1 MAEITNNP
9 YVKFLRG
16 TPAAYASLETKD
28 KDTLYFISGTV
39 EEDGNSVK
47 TGKLYLGD
55 TLIAG
60 VTTTDGQE
68 IIDSLAELIDVNLA
82 GVTNGQVLGYNGTTW
97 VPMNFPEA
105 VEYSVMIGAEANK
118 DGVEG
123 LVPAPKAGEEGKFLR
138 GDGTWADVVIPS
150 STQVFAD
157 IIPTEGQSHNDA
169 IAAAVSG
176 KSVQAGDVAVVKVEI
191 ASGKYELT
199 AYVYDGANW
208 TALSGNYNAENVYF
222 DEDITITMQ
231 VGNATVTNGA
241 GVIPSKGKNLKQVFE
256 ALYASEDK
264 TLTIDWPSISFTLTS
279 DASGE
284 VGTTFTRPTAT
295 LKVTDIGSYEYG
307 SLDSTGAE
315 KAKEVTGIT
324 FNAMKVGFGS
334 DNTSTSSMTNN
345 TAGNYGKNASVSYT
359 ATTTDIPSNIITDDD
374 TSYTFYYKT
383 DHTASPYKPRTNLG
397 NLITTG
403 AWKDGNKTQLN
414 GTAVGDIS
422 KFDDALG
429 AIEAKSF
436 ASTKAFKVTGWRR
449 MFMGTLNS
457 ANTNATINST
467 LIRED
472 MNKLIDAQVSTSA
485 QTFTVPVG
493 ATKIIVAC
501 PKGYVLSKCEY
512 FTMSWEEIGL
522 FPHLKDADDKD
533 VMVPVADARGGENGL
548 KDYNV
553 YVFTHSSPS
562 GFEADT
568 QYRITLKAG

>member
-1 MAEITNNP
+1 MADVKNNP
-9 YVKFLRG
+9 YVKFLKG
-16 TPAAYASLETKD
+16 SPAAYANLTEKD
-28 KDTLYFISGTV
+28 PDTLYFITGTNESGV
-39 EEDGNSVK
+39 H
-47 TGKLYLGD
+47 TGKLYLGA

-60 VTTTDGQE
+60 TTTVDG
-68 IIDSLAELIDVNLA
+68 SELIDTLSELLDVNTT
-82 GVTNGQVLGYNGTTW
+82 GVVNGQVLGFNGTEW
-97 VPMNFPEA
+97 VPMNLPEA
-105 VEYSVMIGAEANK
+105 VEISDMVGATAETA
-118 DGVEG
+118 GSAG
-123 LVPAPKAGEEGKFLR
+123 YVPAPAAGDQNKFLR
-138 GDGTWADVVIPS
+138 GDGQWAEVPS
-150 STQVFAD
+150 GAQVFAD
-157 IIPTEGQSHNDA
+157 IVPTEGQSHNDA

-176 KSVQAGDVAVVKVEI
+176 KKIQSGDVAVVKEVI
-191 ASGKYELT
+191 DGNKYELT
-199 AYVYDGANW
+199 AYSYNGENW

-295 LKVTDIGSYEYG
+295 LKVTDIGAYEYG

-315 KAKEVTGIT
+315 KAKEATGIT

-359 ATTTDIPSNIITDDD
+359 ATATDIPSNVITDGD

-449 MFMGTLNS
+449 MFMGTLDS
-457 ANTNATINST
+457 ANTNATINSS

>member
-1 MAEITNNP
+1 MADIYNNP

-16 TPAAYASLETKD
+16 TPTAYAGLTEKD
-28 KDTLYFISGTV
+28 PDTLYFISGSN
-39 EEDGNSVK
+39 EDGVK
-47 TGKLYLGD
+47 TGKLYLGE

-68 IIDSLAELIDVNLA
+68 IIDSLAELIDVNVA
-82 GVTNGQVLGYNGTTW
+82 GAVNGQVLGFNGTNW
-97 VPMNFPEA
+97 VAMTLPEA
-105 VEYSVMIGAEANK
+105 VEVSEMSGATAETA
-118 DGVEG
+118 GSAG
-123 LVPAPKAGEEGKFLR
+123 LVPAPEAGDQNKFLR
-138 GDGTWADVVIPS
+138 GDGTWANVEIPS
-150 STQVFAD
+150 NTQVFAD
-157 IIPTEGQSHNDA
+157 IVPAEGQSHTNA
-169 IAAAVSG
+169 ITAKLTELNATA
-176 KSVQAGDVAVVKVEI
+176 QAGDIAVIKEVI
-191 ASGKYELT
+191 YNDKYELT

-264 TLTIDWPSISFTLTS
+264 TITIDWPSISFTLS
-279 DASGE
+279 SNASGE
-284 VGTTFTRPTAT
+284 VGTRFTRPTAT

-315 KAKEVTGIT
+315 KANEVTGIT

-334 DNTSTSSMTNN
+334 DNTTTSSMTNN
-345 TAGNYGKNASVSYT
+345 TAGGYGKNASVSYT
-359 ATTTDIPSNIITDDD
+359 ATTADIPSDVILDGEK
-374 TSYTFYYKT
+374 SYTFYYKT

-403 AWKDGNKTQLN
+403 SLNSAKTTLT

-422 KFDDALG
+422 QFDSALG
-429 AIEAKSF
+429 AIEAKDLN
-436 ASTKAFKVTGWRR
+436 STSTFKVTGWRK
-449 MFMGTLNS
+449 MFMGTVDS
-457 ANTNATINST
+457 TKTDATIDST
-467 LIRED
+467 LIRND
-472 MNKLIDAQVSTSA
+472 MNKLVNAQVSTSA

-501 PKGYVLSKCEY
+501 PEGYVLSKCEY

-522 FPHLKDADDKD
+522 FPHLKDADGKD
-533 VMVPVADARGGENGL
+533 IMVPVADARGGENGL

>member
-1 MAEITNNP
+1 MA
-9 YVKFLRG
+9 
-16 TPAAYASLETKD
+16 
-28 KDTLYFISGTV
+28 
-39 EEDGNSVK
+39 
-47 TGKLYLGD
+47 
-55 TLIAG
+55 
-60 VTTTDGQE
+60 
-68 IIDSLAELIDVNLA
+68 
-82 GVTNGQVLGYNGTTW
+82 
-97 VPMNFPEA
+97 
-105 VEYSVMIGAEANK
+105 
-118 DGVEG
+118 
-123 LVPAPKAGEEGKFLR
+123 
-138 GDGTWADVVIPS
+138 
-150 STQVFAD
+150 
-157 IIPTEGQSHNDA
+157 
-169 IAAAVSG
+169 
-176 KSVQAGDVAVVKVEI
+176 
-191 ASGKYELT
+191 
-199 AYVYDGANW
+199 
-208 TALSGNYNAENVYF
+208 
-222 DEDITITMQ
+222 

-256 ALYASEDK
+256 ALYAKEDK
-264 TLTIDWPSISFTLTS
+264 TITIDWPSISFTLSS
-279 DASGE
+279 DVSGE

-334 DNTSTSSMTNN
+334 DNNSTSSMTNN
-345 TAGNYGKNASVSYT
+345 TAGGYVKNASVSYT
-359 ATTTDIPSNIITDDD
+359 ATSTDIASDVITDGE

-403 AWKDGNKTQLN
+403 SLNSAKTTLT

-422 KFDDALG
+422 KFNDALG
-429 AIEAKSF
+429 AITEKTLN
-436 ASTKAFKVTGWRR
+436 STATFKVTGWRK
-449 MFMGTLNS
+449 MFMGTLS
-457 ANTNATINST
+457 STNTNATINST
-467 LIRED
+467 LIRKD

-522 FPHLKDADDKD
+522 FPHLKGEDGKD
-533 VMVPVADARGGENGL
+533 VMVPVADARGEENGL